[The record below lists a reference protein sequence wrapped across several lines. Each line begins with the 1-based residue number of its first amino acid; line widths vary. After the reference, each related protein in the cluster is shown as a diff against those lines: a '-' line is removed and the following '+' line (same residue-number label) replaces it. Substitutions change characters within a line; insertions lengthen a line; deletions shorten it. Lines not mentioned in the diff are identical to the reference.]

1 MASRLNFSTGAIV
14 NPLEGLQQ
22 SVATVGNMFDKYVQR
37 EQDREDRLA
46 REAEDRRRYE
56 TQLGR
61 YDRQEQE
68 SLRRYEEGKELNK
81 LEREEAR
88 RRHDIQEARQAAA
101 DKRAEQLFNQQQ
113 QDRTKTKQ
121 EEVNR
126 DALLYGYKDVAK
138 DAVLDTKLGRAAVT
152 KAEAPIT
159 YTEAIEARDIAEF
172 GDFIP
177 KSERIRTPYTREEI
191 RPQVQEALLGRVDR
205 DELAA
210 AMVPRYRGTGLDPT
224 EASKRLAAMNIGIDT
239 EALQKQATENTRKMQ
254 EMVAKSVLGSDKQ
267 TTVNVNGG
275 TQEKGLGFAP
285 GEGTPD
291 WYTGSWIADT
301 NAEKLTQNRGKFI
314 VDSGKSGFDAKDKL
328 AEQRV
333 MAELAAE
340 GKVDSEGRIKVD
352 MGPAEYKTRMQAA
365 LSRLSSEGVT
375 GEESVRNK
383 IKKLNSVYGITDAQ
397 GNPLDYIPSANVAD
411 NQARLVESTIDRLM
425 QQYNTG
431 TPARGTSTVAPQPQV
446 RPASQEIDPI
456 MKRAQEIVEKEKID
470 AERQKQLKLYQEASK
485 ALGINK
491 NGVASP
497 KGLSIIEQ
505 NQTEDDSNTVKAL
518 VAKGLPLDK
527 ATTAVAVAKVTG
539 DNSRIDKI
547 LNAGPISAFDRG
559 ESGLNPR
566 EAALAFWKQEPAYKQ
581 YYRDALPVVADTL
594 SRIGNAAGAVYDRHN
609 VFQYARPSPEELKQ
623 YKDRLELE
631 AKAKELAKRLPQ

>member
-1 MASRLNFSTGAIV
+1 MAITSPSDIINSKRGGSNLAALLNF
-14 NPLEGLQQ
+14 NPMQEMGKVFDRFNAEQVEA
-22 SVATVGNMFDKYVQR
+22 SKVAAQLR
-37 EQDREDRLA
+37 QEDENIRRHEDQLA
-46 REAEDRRRYE
+46 
-56 TQLGR
+56 R

-68 SLRRYEEGKELNK
+68 GLRRYEEGKELNK

-138 DAVLDTKLGRAAVT
+138 DAVLDTKLGKAAVT

-159 YTEAIEARDIAEF
+159 YTEAIEARDVAEF

-291 WYTGSWIADT
+291 WYTGSWLADT

-340 GKVDSEGRIKVD
+340 GKVDSEGKIKVD

-411 NQARLVESTIDRLM
+411 NQARLVESTISKLM

-431 TPARGTSTVAPQPQV
+431 TPARSTSTVASQAQVSPTAGSREVLQPTQEVVGTRSGISSTQLQLAPKDAVSVLQQV
-446 RPASQEIDPI
+446 NSSPEL
-456 MKRAQEIVEKEKID
+456 D
-470 AERQKQLKLYQEASK
+470 AMNS
-485 ALGINK
+485 ALADA
-491 NGVASP
+491 GVAPSRRLVLL
-497 KGLSIIEQ
+497 KQ
-505 NQTEDDSNTVKAL
+505 AVDSNDYSRVHQAL
-518 VAKGLPLDK
+518 
-527 ATTAVAVAKVTG
+527 
-539 DNSRIDKI
+539 
-547 LNAGPISAFDRG
+547 
-559 ESGLNPR
+559 SGRLTP
-566 EAALAFWKQEPAYKQ
+566 QEQANK
-581 YYRDALPVVADTL
+581 
-594 SRIGNAAGAVYDRHN
+594 
-609 VFQYARPSPEELKQ
+609 
-623 YKDRLELE
+623 E
-631 AKAKELAKRLPQ
+631 AKALLRNSYNSLDAAIVDPAMQYVRRLGNLVPNTGALPSINELVRQGNQGLAK

>member
-22 SVATVGNMFDKYVQR
+22 AVTSVGDVFNKYVQR

-68 SLRRYEEGKELNK
+68 SLRRYEEGKELSK

-88 RRHDIQEARQAAA
+88 RRHDIQETRQAAA
-101 DKRAEQLFNQQQ
+101 DKRTEQLFNQQQ

-126 DALLYGYKDVAK
+126 DALLYGYKDIAK

-159 YTEAIEARDIAEF
+159 YTEAIEARDVAEF

-177 KSERIRTPYTREEI
+177 KSEKIRTPYTREEI

-210 AMVPRYRGTGLDPT
+210 AMVSRYRGTGLDPT
-224 EASKRLAAMNIGIDT
+224 EASKRLAAMNIGVDT
-239 EALQKQATENTRKMQ
+239 EALQKQATENTKKMQ

-352 MGPAEYKTRMQAA
+352 IGPAEYKTRMQAA
-365 LSRLSSEGVT
+365 ISRLSSEGVT

-383 IKKLNSVYGITDAQ
+383 TRKLNSVYGITDAQ
-397 GNPLDYIPSANVAD
+397 GNPLDYIPSTNVAD
-411 NQARLVESTIDRLM
+411 NQARLVENTVDRLM

-431 TPARGTSTVAPQPQV
+431 TPAKSTGTVAPQAQV
-446 RPASQEIDPI
+446 SPAAGSREVLQP
-456 MKRAQEIVEKEKID
+456 AQEMVSPRSGISPTQLQLAPKD
-470 AERQKQLKLYQEASK
+470 AVGVLQRVKNNPELDAMNS
-485 ALGINK
+485 ALADA
-491 NGVASP
+491 GVAPSRRLVLL
-497 KGLSIIEQ
+497 KQ
-505 NQTEDDSNTVKAL
+505 AVDSNDYSTVHQAL
-518 VAKGLPLDK
+518 
-527 ATTAVAVAKVTG
+527 
-539 DNSRIDKI
+539 
-547 LNAGPISAFDRG
+547 
-559 ESGLNPR
+559 SGRLTP
-566 EAALAFWKQEPAYKQ
+566 QEQANK
-581 YYRDALPVVADTL
+581 
-594 SRIGNAAGAVYDRHN
+594 
-609 VFQYARPSPEELKQ
+609 
-623 YKDRLELE
+623 E
-631 AKAKELAKRLPQ
+631 AKTLLRNSYNSLDAAIVDPAMQYVRRLGDLVPNTGTIPNLNELVRQGNQGLAQ